1 MSKWRPT
8 HHGGVGAKI
17 ERGLICQL
25 VTSYYRVYC
34 LPSVHKES
42 LLSVFEACVGELEI
56 GVRGDTNVGTMLAT
70 YGWLGRSQSTRPDS
84 VPDSGPYR
92 DISTFNTAHVV
103 TTEDKIR

>member
-1 MSKWRPT
+1 MREVLFVNLLPVIIACTVYPVSTKR
-8 HHGGVGAKI
+8 A
-17 ERGLICQL
+17 
-25 VTSYYRVYC
+25 YY
-34 LPSVHKES
+34 LF
-42 LLSVFEACVGELEI
+42 FEACVAELEI